1 MAQHGDIQPGSG
13 NPGLREQKKARLRR
27 DIEARALSGVL
38 ANGYDETTIDLIC
51 QQVGISKKTFFNYF
65 SSKEAALLGEREIS
79 CTPEGLRQRL
89 EKRGETSYLDV
100 VTAFISDA
108 IYPRSEDLEIMKLR
122 SRVVSA
128 IPQLAFRSRKDMVCV
143 NKMTSNVVKDYL
155 ESHPESRVMPER
167 SVVAESVLA
176 ISTAL
181 NVARSQYLLTMCCA
195 EDCDVQEVRE
205 LLESYLD
212 RTNEGR

>member
-1 MAQHGDIQPGSG
+1 MAQHDDMQHGLGS
-13 NPGLREQKKARLRR
+13 PGLREQKKARLRR
-27 DIEARALSGVL
+27 DIEACALSDVL
-38 ANGYDETTIDLIC
+38 ANGYDETTIELIC

-65 SSKEAALLGEREIS
+65 SSKEAALLGEREVS
-79 CTPEGLRQRL
+79 CTAEGLRQRL
-89 EKRGETSYLDV
+89 EERGETSYLDV

-108 IYPRSEDLEIMKLR
+108 LYPRSVDVEIMKLR
-122 SRVVSA
+122 SRVVTA

-155 ESHPESRVMPER
+155 ESHPESRVMPEQ

-195 EDCDVQEVRE
+195 EDCDAQEVRE
-205 LLESYLD
+205 LLGSYLD
-212 RTNEGR
+212 RMDEGR